1 MSQCILKLEVKQAFV
16 GLYLICKSTK
26 FKLRSYSVLG
36 AMLACNLTIFVS
48 FFYIFFNG
56 LENPNKK
63 ELSK

>member
-48 FFYIFFNG
+48 FFYIFF
-56 LENPNKK
+56 
-63 ELSK
+63 